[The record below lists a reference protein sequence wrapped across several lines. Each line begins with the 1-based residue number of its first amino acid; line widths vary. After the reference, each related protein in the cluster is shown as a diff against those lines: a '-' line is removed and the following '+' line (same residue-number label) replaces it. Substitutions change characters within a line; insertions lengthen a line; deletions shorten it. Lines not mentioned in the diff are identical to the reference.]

1 MKFEDFSLS
10 KETLKSISE
19 IGFEEPT
26 PIQVSAIPLLL
37 EGLDVVGQAQTG
49 TGKTAAFGIP
59 IVEKCRK
66 GKNPF
71 AIILE
76 PTRELAVQVSQEVNK
91 IGKFRKINVLPVYG
105 GTSIE
110 RQIKALQRGVDV
122 IVGTPG
128 RVIDHINRKTIS
140 LSDIKI
146 VVLDEADEML
156 NMGFI
161 EDIET
166 ILKTTPAERQTL
178 LFSATMPQPI
188 MSIAKKYMKSPEKV
202 KVNTK
207 DVVVPKIKQ
216 IFYEVR
222 EEDKVNAL
230 SRLIDVEDPQLA
242 IVFCHT
248 KREVDEVSMKLAQMG
263 YNAGA
268 LHGDYTQA
276 RREEIMGKFKNN
288 MLDILV
294 ATDVAARG
302 LDIQNVTHVINY
314 NIPQNPESYIHR
326 IGRTGRAGKS
336 GMAITFVTP
345 REYRH
350 LRLIEKTAKTVIDRK
365 RLPSAADVIKARE
378 KNIAKDI
385 EGIIKGDK
393 HTAYVSTVKELSEQ
407 YSFGD
412 IAAAALYAAYGEVKE
427 TPVEE
432 RYEKSRAKDRP
443 KDGMVRLFM
452 TIGRKDKIKVPD
464 LVKSIA
470 SEAHIPHGKIG
481 NIDVLDKFTFVEV
494 PEELADMVIRSVDDM
509 MMKGRRVKVQKA
521 KARTQM

>member
-1 MKFEDFSLS
+1 MNFEDFSLS

-26 PIQVSAIPLLL
+26 PIQVLAIPLLL
-37 EGLDVVGQAQTG
+37 NGLDVIGQAQTG

-59 IVEKCRK
+59 IVEKCEK
-66 GKNPF
+66 DKNPF

-76 PTRELAVQVSQEVNK
+76 PTRELAMQVALEINK
-91 IGKFRKINVLPVYG
+91 IGKFKKIRVFPIYG

-110 RQIKALQRGVDV
+110 RQIKVLKQGVDI

-128 RVIDHINRKTIS
+128 RVIDHINRGTLS
-140 LSDIKI
+140 LSGTKI

-161 EDIET
+161 EDIES
-166 ILKTTPAERQTL
+166 ILKTIPLDRQTL

-188 MSIAKKYMKSPEKV
+188 MDIARKYMKRPEKV

-207 DVVVPKIKQ
+207 DVIVPKIKQ

-222 EEDKVNAL
+222 EEDKINAL

-248 KREVDEVSMKLAQMG
+248 KREVDDVSMRLAQMG

-268 LHGDYTQA
+268 LHGDFTQA
-276 RREEIMGKFKNN
+276 RREEVMSKFKKGK
-288 MLDILV
+288 LDILV

-302 LDIQNVTHVINY
+302 LDIQNVSHVINY

-326 IGRTGRAGKS
+326 IGRTGRAGRS

-365 RLPSAADVIKARE
+365 RLPSVADVIKAKE
-378 KNIAKDI
+378 KNIIKDI
-385 EGIIKGDK
+385 GEIIKENK
-393 HTAYVSTVKELSEQ
+393 HACYASLVKELSEQ
-407 YSFGD
+407 YSFRD
-412 IAAAALYAAYGEVKE
+412 IAAAALYATYGEIKE
-427 TPVEE
+427 APEE
-432 RYEKSRAKDRP
+432 GYEKVRAKEEPRA
-443 KDGMVRLFM
+443 GIVRLFM

-464 LVKSIA
+464 IVKSIA
-470 SEAHIPHGKIG
+470 SEANIPYSKIG

-494 PEELADMVIRSVDDM
+494 PEDLADKVIRSVDDM
-509 MMKGRRVKVQKA
+509 IVKGRRVKIQRA
-521 KARTQM
+521 KARS

>member
-1 MKFEDFSLS
+1 MKFEDFHLS
-10 KETLKSISE
+10 KETLKAVSE

-26 PIQVSAIPLLL
+26 PIQVSAIPLIL
-37 EGLDVVGQAQTG
+37 EGTDIIGQAQTG

-59 IVEKCRK
+59 IVEKCQK
-66 GKNPF
+66 GKKPF

-76 PTRELAVQVSQEVNK
+76 PTRELAVQVSQEINK
-91 IGKFRKINVLPVYG
+91 IGKFKKVSVLPVYG

-110 RQIKALQRGVDV
+110 RQIKAMNRGVDI

-140 LSDIKI
+140 LSAISI
-146 VVLDEADEML
+146 MVLDEADEML

-166 ILKTTPAERQTL
+166 ILQATPPERQTL

-188 MSIAKKYMKSPEKV
+188 MNIAKRHMKAPEKI

-207 DVVVPKIKQ
+207 DVVVAKIKQ

-222 EEDKVNAL
+222 EGDKLNAL
-230 SRLIDVEDPQLA
+230 SRLIDVEGPGLT

-248 KREVDEVSMKLAQMG
+248 KREVDDVSTKLTQMG

-276 RREEIMGKFKNN
+276 RREEVMAKFRTG

-314 NIPQNPESYIHR
+314 NIPQNPDSYIHR
-326 IGRTGRAGKS
+326 IGRTGRAGRS

-345 REYRH
+345 REYRY
-350 LRLIEKTAKTVIDRK
+350 LREIEKTAKTTIDRK
-365 RLPSAADVIKARE
+365 RLPSFADVFEAKQKNIV
-378 KNIAKDI
+378 KNIA
-385 EGIIKGDK
+385 EIIRDGK
-393 HTAYVSTVKELSEQ
+393 HSGYVQAVKELSGD

-412 IAAAALYAAYGEVKE
+412 IASAALYAAYGEVKE
-427 TPVEE
+427 MPAESVS
-432 RYEKSRAKDRP
+432 EKP
-443 KDGMVRLFM
+443 GMVRLFM
-452 TIGRKDKIKVPD
+452 TVGKKDNIKVAD
-464 LVKSIA
+464 IVKTIISGA
-470 SEAHIPHGKIG
+470 NIPYAKIG
-481 NIDVLDKFTFVEV
+481 NIKMLDKFTFIEI
-494 PEELADMVIRSVDDM
+494 ADEIADLVIRSIDDM
-509 MMKGRRVKVQKA
+509 MMKGRRVKIQKA
-521 KARTQM
+521 REKVL